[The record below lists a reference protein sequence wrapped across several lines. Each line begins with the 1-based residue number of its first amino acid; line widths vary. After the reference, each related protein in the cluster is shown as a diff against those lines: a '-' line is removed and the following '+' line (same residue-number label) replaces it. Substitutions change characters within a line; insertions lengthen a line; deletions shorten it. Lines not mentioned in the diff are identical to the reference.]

1 MLFRFAWFGL
11 GERIIDIWD
20 TDGQFKGQ
28 TKESI
33 YTNANNIYVM
43 ALWASMKR
51 SLKVKFYI
59 LFLQISYIITYTY
72 YRGEKRKKNRVD
84 FFYKNNHVNHVNTI
98 SNNKIMGISANINQ
112 IYMYTISTH
121 VKSRVCMNIYLVI

>member
-1 MLFRFAWFGL
+1 MGFN
-11 GERIIDIWD
+11 E
-20 TDGQFKGQ
+20 K
-28 TKESI
+28 
-33 YTNANNIYVM
+33 
-43 ALWASMKR
+43 

-72 YRGEKRKKNRVD
+72 YRGEKRKTPYEETCKQSYLRRF
-84 FFYKNNHVNHVNTI
+84 FFYKNNYVNHNYTI

-112 IYMYTISTH
+112 MYMYTISTH